1 MLNFVICEDNTL
13 LLEKMTK
20 MFESLFIKFNFEAQI
35 VLKTADPKDVLR
47 YMHSNKIDVLV
58 LDIDLK
64 SEISGLT
71 LASEIRNIDKNCYI
85 IFHSGHLEFSLVA
98 YKYKT
103 FDFLPKP
110 LTSERLEETMQ
121 RLIEDMENAPK
132 LFIRIDNKNTIINE
146 DEILFIKRD
155 GMKVVFHTISR
166 DYEAYTSFNKVAP
179 SLPSHFLRCHK
190 SFIANTH
197 KITML
202 EPIDGKI
209 IFEDNTF
216 CEIGPK
222 YKKNILEV
230 VNNYGIY

>member
-13 LLEKMTK
+13 LLNKLSKM
-20 MFESLFIKFNFEAQI
+20 MESLFIKYNFEAQI
-35 VLKTADPKDVLR
+35 VLKTGNPRDVLKFMR
-47 YMHSNKIDVLV
+47 MSKIDVLI

-64 SEISGLT
+64 TDISGLT
-71 LASEIRNIDKNCYI
+71 LANEIRNIDKNCYI

-110 LTSERLEETMQ
+110 LTTERLEETIK
-121 RLIEDMENAPK
+121 RLIEDMENSPK
-132 LFIRIDNKNTIINE
+132 LFIRINNKNTIINE
-146 DEILFIKRD
+146 EEILFIKRD
-155 GMKVVFHTISR
+155 GMKLIFHTISR
-166 DYEAYTSFNKVAP
+166 DYEAYSSFNKIEP
-179 SLPSHFLRCHK
+179 SLPAHFLRCHK

-202 EPIDGKI
+202 EPIEGKI
-209 IFEDNTF
+209 KFEDDSY

>member
-1 MLNFVICEDNTL
+1 MLNFVICEDNSML
-13 LLEKMTK
+13 LNKLSKMLET
-20 MFESLFIKFNFEAQI
+20 LFIKYDFEAQI
-35 VLKTADPKDVLR
+35 VLKTENPKEVLKL
-47 YMHSNKIDVLV
+47 MHTSKIDVML

-64 SEISGLT
+64 SDISGLT
-71 LASEIRNIDKNCYI
+71 LANEIRNIDKNCYI

-110 LTSERLEETMQ
+110 LTTERLEETIK
-121 RLIEDMENAPK
+121 RLIEDMENSPK

-146 DEILFIKRD
+146 EEILYIKRD
-155 GMKVVFHTISR
+155 GMKLVFHTLSR

-202 EPIDGKI
+202 EPIEGKI
-209 IFEDNTF
+209 SFEDNSC

-222 YKKNILEV
+222 YKKNNLEV

>member
-1 MLNFVICEDNTL
+1 MLNFVICEDNSL
-13 LLEKMTK
+13 LLSKVSKML
-20 MFESLFIKFNFEAQI
+20 EALFIKYNFEAQI
-35 VLKTADPKDVLR
+35 VLKTGDPKDVLK
-47 YMHSNKIDVLV
+47 YIHGNKIDVLL

-64 SEISGLT
+64 SDISGLT
-71 LASEIRNIDKNCYI
+71 VASEIRNIDKNCYI
-85 IFHSGHLEFSLVA
+85 IFHSGHPEFSLVA

-110 LTSERLEETMQ
+110 LTSERLEETIK
-121 RLIEDMENAPK
+121 RLIEDMENTPK

-155 GMKVVFHTISR
+155 GMKLVFHTVSR
-166 DYEAYTSFNKVAP
+166 DYEAYTSFNKISP

-190 SFIANTH
+190 SFITNTH

-202 EPIDGKI
+202 EPIEGRI
-209 IFEDNTF
+209 IFEDDSF

>member
-1 MLNFVICEDNTL
+1 MLNFVICEDNSL
-13 LLEKMTK
+13 LLNKVSKML
-20 MFESLFIKFNFEAQI
+20 EALFIKYNFEAQI
-35 VLKTADPKDVLR
+35 VLKTENPKDVLK
-47 YMHSNKIDVLV
+47 YMHGNKIDVLI

-64 SEISGLT
+64 TDISGLT

-110 LTSERLEETMQ
+110 LTSERLEETIK
-121 RLIEDMENAPK
+121 RLIEDMENTPK

-146 DEILFIKRD
+146 EEILFIKRD
-155 GMKVVFHTISR
+155 GMKLVFHTLSR
-166 DYEAYTSFNKVAP
+166 DYEAYTSFNKVSP
-179 SLPSHFLRCHK
+179 SLPAHFLRCHK

-202 EPIDGKI
+202 EPIECKI
-209 IFEDNTF
+209 MFEDNSY

-230 VNNYGIY
+230 INNYGIY

>member
-1 MLNFVICEDNTL
+1 MLNFVICEDNSML
-13 LLEKMTK
+13 LNKLSKMI
-20 MFESLFIKFNFEAQI
+20 EALFVKHDFEAQI
-35 VLKTADPKDVLR
+35 VLKTGDPKEVLK
-47 YMHSNKIDVLV
+47 YMHTSKIDVMI

-64 SEISGLT
+64 SDISGLT
-71 LASEIRNIDKNCYI
+71 LANEIRNIDKNCYI

-110 LTSERLEETMQ
+110 LTSERLEETIK
-121 RLIEDMENAPK
+121 RLIEDMENSPK

-146 DEILFIKRD
+146 EEILFIKRD
-155 GMKVVFHTISR
+155 GMKLVFHTLSR

-202 EPIDGKI
+202 EPIESRI
-209 IFEDNTF
+209 SFEDNSC